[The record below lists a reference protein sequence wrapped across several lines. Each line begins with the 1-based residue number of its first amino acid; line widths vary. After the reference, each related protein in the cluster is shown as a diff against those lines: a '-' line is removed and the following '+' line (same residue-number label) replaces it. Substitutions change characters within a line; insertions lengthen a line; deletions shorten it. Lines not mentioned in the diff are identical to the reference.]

1 MPKTTAQDPGNRSAV
16 GRGHAVR
23 TRLLTAAADLIGE
36 IGWNAVSTRN
46 LADRAGVGPGLV
58 HYHFDS
64 LQALLRQAALAEMR
78 HVLEEVNTA
87 VAEAGDLAEGLDA
100 MLSQLDDYTGADPS
114 SRLVIEA
121 YLAATRDSELHTQM
135 AEVMLG
141 WRAAMSEALGAAR
154 HPHPDAAAA
163 LLLAALDGLFLQKGL
178 DPDLSHT
185 ALAPLLRQ
193 LIQPETPAGER

>member
-1 MPKTTAQDPGNRSAV
+1 MPKSNAQSLGNRSAV

-23 TRLLTAAADLIGE
+23 TQLLSAAADLIGE

-64 LQALLRQAALAEMR
+64 LQALLRQAALAKMR
-78 HVLEEVNTA
+78 HVLEEVNAA
-87 VAEAGDLAEGLDA
+87 VGEAGDLAEGLDT
-100 MLSQLDDYTGADPS
+100 MLSQLDGYTGADPS

-121 YLAATRDSELHTQM
+121 YLAATRDPELHTQM

-141 WRAAMSEALGAAR
+141 WRAAVSEALGAAG
-154 HPHPDAAAA
+154 HPRPEAAAA
-163 LLLAALDGLFLQKGL
+163 LLLAVLDGLFLQKGL
-178 DPDLSHT
+178 DPGLSHT
-185 ALAPLLRQ
+185 ALAPMLRQ
-193 LIQPETPAGER
+193 LIQPEAPADER

>member
-1 MPKTTAQDPGNRSAV
+1 MPKSNAQDRGDLSAV
-16 GRGHAVR
+16 ARGHAVR

-46 LADRAGVGPGLV
+46 LAERAGVGPGLV

-64 LQALLRQAALAEMR
+64 LQALLRQAALAQMR
-78 HVLEEVNTA
+78 HVLEEVNAA
-87 VAEAGDLAEGLDA
+87 VGESGDLAGSLEA

-114 SRLVIEA
+114 SLLVIEA
-121 YLAATRDSELHTQM
+121 YLAATRDPELHTQM
-135 AEVMLG
+135 AELMLG
-141 WRAAMSEALGAAR
+141 WRTAVSEALSAAG
-154 HPHPDAAAA
+154 HPHPEAAAA

-185 ALAPLLRQ
+185 QVAPLLRQ
-193 LIQPETPAGER
+193 LIQPETTGGNR